1 MIKKGWESSLS
12 PQFRD
17 KFAVIPW
24 GLWLLLDLVLESN
37 ISTEKFRRWRKQ
49 KNYFKTSATLW
60 ISWTDRAHCWVRT
73 NIQFDSY
80 LIQTPNLFCYPLLS
94 EALYKW
100 ALNPF
105 KNHRNKRALL
115 LPSPGASPA
124 QTPNNLGEVQTQ
136 NKPEWNWK
144 TAEIMAVSKHYR

>member
-17 KFAVIPW
+17 KFAVNPW

-100 ALNPF
+100 ALNPHLKNTEIRELFCFLPQDLAQPRLPTTLGKF
-105 KNHRNKRALL
+105 KPRT
-115 LPSPGASPA
+115 S
-124 QTPNNLGEVQTQ
+124 Q
-136 NKPEWNWK
+136 N
-144 TAEIMAVSKHYR
+144 EIGKLQK